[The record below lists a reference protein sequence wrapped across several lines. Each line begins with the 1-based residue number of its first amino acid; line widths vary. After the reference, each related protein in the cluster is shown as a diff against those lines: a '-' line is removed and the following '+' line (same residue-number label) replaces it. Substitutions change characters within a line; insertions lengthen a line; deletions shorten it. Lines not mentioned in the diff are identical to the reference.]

1 MKVAT
6 STADSVVH
14 RSKNAAALL
23 ASGIDAGSWRTRCVV
38 LALEGDSLRY
48 LGHGEA
54 RSSGWHKGRVGD
66 QKRVSEAI
74 QEAVR
79 AAEQTAGVPVESA
92 VVGVG
97 GPTVYGFD
105 SHWAYRFAR
114 PREVAADEMA
124 FAIEQ
129 AARVSLEHDRMILH
143 ICPQFFTVDGRPGYT
158 DPTGVECSR
167 LEANVHLVTTSTQET
182 QNVVTAMHQAHV
194 AVEET
199 VYEPLAA
206 AYAAVLPK
214 ERSRGIAVVD
224 IGMQST
230 DLVIYEGDALV
241 HSVSLP
247 VSGDHLT
254 RDAAWG
260 LCIAY
265 EDAEDLKIEYG
276 CAILGLTADNS
287 SVVVPPREQR
297 EAREVSRRDLNQILD
312 ARSEE
317 LFSYVGAEVARV
329 GMERS
334 LLEGVVLTGAAT
346 LLNGMLDM
354 AERVLNCQARK
365 GLPLGVK
372 DLPAELNSPEWT
384 TAVGLAMYS
393 ARLKIRRE
401 KRRRP
406 PGLLGLILR

>member
-1 MKVAT
+1 MKTAT
-6 STADSVVH
+6 STLESPPQRV
-14 RSKNAAALL
+14 KTAAALL
-23 ASGIDAGSWRTRCVV
+23 AASVDAGSWSTRCVI
-38 LALEGDSLRY
+38 LALEGNYLRY

-54 RSSGWHKGRVGD
+54 PSSGWLKGRVND
-66 QKRVSEAI
+66 HKRVSDAI

-79 AAEQTAGVPVESA
+79 AAEGSARIAVESA

-114 PREVAADEMA
+114 AREVAGDEMA

-143 ICPQFFTVDGRPGYT
+143 ICPQFFTVDGRPGFT

-167 LEANVHLVTTSTQET
+167 LEANVHLITTSTQET
-182 QNVVTAMHQAHV
+182 HSVVSAMHQAHL

-206 AYAAVLPK
+206 AYAAVLPE

-224 IGMQST
+224 VGMQST

-254 RDAAWG
+254 KDAAWG

-265 EDAEDLKIEYG
+265 EDAEDLKTEYG
-276 CAILGLTADNS
+276 CAILGLTGDNS
-287 SVVVPPREQR
+287 SIVVPSRERR
-297 EAREVSRRDLNQILD
+297 EAREVSRRDLNRILD

-317 LFSYVGAEVARV
+317 LFSYVAGEISRV

-365 GLPLGVK
+365 GLAVGVK

-406 PGLLGLILR
+406 PGLLGLIMR

>member
-1 MKVAT
+1 VA
-6 STADSVVH
+6 DH
-14 RSKNAAALL
+14 
-23 ASGIDAGSWRTRCVV
+23 
-38 LALEGDSLRY
+38 
-48 LGHGEA
+48 
-54 RSSGWHKGRVGD
+54 
-66 QKRVSEAI
+66 KRVSEAI

-79 AAEQTAGVPVESA
+79 AAEQSAGVAVESA

-105 SHWAYRFAR
+105 SHWAYRFPRA
-114 PREVAADEMA
+114 REVAADEMA

-129 AARVSLEHDRMILH
+129 ASRVSLEHDRMILH
-143 ICPQFFTVDGRPGYT
+143 ICPQFFTVDGRPGFT

-182 QNVVTAMHQAHV
+182 HSVVSAMHQAHI

-241 HSVSLP
+241 HSISLP

-265 EDAEDLKIEYG
+265 EDAEDLKTEYG

-287 SVVVPPREQR
+287 SIVVPPREQR
-297 EAREVSRRDLNQILD
+297 EAREVSRRDLNRILD

-317 LFSYVGAEVARV
+317 LFAYVAAEVARV

>member
-1 MKVAT
+1 MKAAP
-6 STADSVVH
+6 STAESAPH
-14 RSKNAAALL
+14 RLKTAAALL
-23 ASGIDAGSWRTRCVV
+23 ASGVDAGSWRTRCVV
-38 LALEGDSLRY
+38 LALEGDYLRY

-54 RSSGWHKGRVGD
+54 RSSGWHKGRVAD
-66 QKRVSEAI
+66 QKRVSDAI

-79 AAEQTAGVPVESA
+79 AAEQIAEVAVESA

-105 SHWAYRFAR
+105 SHWAYRFPR
-114 PREVAADEMA
+114 PREVAGDEMA

-143 ICPQFFTVDGRPGYT
+143 ICPQFFTVDGRPGFT

-167 LEANVHLVTTSTQET
+167 LEANVHLITTSTQET
-182 QNVVTAMHQAHV
+182 HSVVSAMHQAHI

-206 AYAAVLPK
+206 AYAAVLPQ

-265 EDAEDLKIEYG
+265 EDAEDLKTEYG

-287 SVVVPPREQR
+287 SIVVPAREQR
-297 EAREVSRRDLNQILD
+297 EAREVSRRDLNRILD

-317 LFSYVGAEVARV
+317 LFAYVGAEVARV